1 MKSNGRSNIMAKKK
15 PKNVYGEGSIFYSN
29 VKKKWMAQINVGKDE
44 NGKVKRRSF
53 TGNTPEEV
61 AAKLQQVK
69 YEIYTGDFIDVS
81 HITFD
86 QLAHQVIEDK
96 LNMNEY
102 QQQTYFRDIE
112 TLKMCGM
119 ISDVPIQQIDYNM
132 LKQFMLSKINYS
144 QSTIDKIYNQ
154 LRQTF
159 KEAVRRKIIKD
170 NPMDEL
176 KKPKSKKAER
186 KVRALNTEEQ
196 AKLVDILLTDKSIK
210 YVPQMLISMFT
221 GMRMGEVNALTI
233 NDINTKFNFINVDK
247 TITRK
252 EHGRAF
258 VNTSPKTAKGNRQ
271 IPINTMVK
279 PIIDQVLS
287 GYVPTADNMLFHT
300 SRNSIVTTNQVSM
313 EYQRVFD
320 KYSVLDKTIKGDVT
334 LHSLRHTYATR
345 CIEGGMPPKVL
356 QTLLGHT
363 DIRITLDTYSDVFE
377 NFQSENVAKVD
388 SYLDKLGI
396 NTQKCRSS
404 TELQPDIQ
412 QIP

>member
-86 QLAHQVIEDK
+86 QLAHQVIDDK

-154 LRQTF
+154 LRQIF

-186 KVRALNTEEQ
+186 KVRALSTEEQ

-363 DIRITLDTYSDVFE
+363 DIRITFDTYSDVFE

-396 NTQKCRSS
+396 NSQKVQ
-404 TELQPDIQ
+404 ELNRIAT
-412 QIP
+412 

>member
-1 MKSNGRSNIMAKKK
+1 MAKKK
-15 PKNVYGEGSIFYSN
+15 QKNVYGEGSIFYSN

-53 TGNTPEEV
+53 TGNTHEEV

-186 KVRALNTEEQ
+186 KVRALSTEEQ

-279 PIIDQVLS
+279 SIIDQVLS

-396 NTQKCRSS
+396 NSQKVQ
-404 TELQPDIQ
+404 ELNRIAT
-412 QIP
+412 

>member
-69 YEIYTGDFIDVS
+69 YEIYTGNFIDVS

-119 ISDVPIQQIDYNM
+119 ISDIPVQQIDYNM

-176 KKPKSKKAER
+176 KKPKSKKPER
-186 KVRALNTEEQ
+186 KVRALSTEEQ
-196 AKLVDILLTDKSIK
+196 AKLVDVLLTDESIK

-233 NDINTKFNFINVDK
+233 DDINTKFNFINVDK

-252 EHGRAF
+252 EHGKAF

-271 IPINTMVK
+271 IPINSMVK

-300 SRNSIVTTNQVSM
+300 SRKSIVSTNQVSM
-313 EYQRVFD
+313 EYQRVLD

-345 CIEGGMPPKVL
+345 CIEVGMPPKVL

-377 NFQSENVAKVD
+377 KFQSENVAKVD

-396 NTQKCRSS
+396 NTQKVQEFNRIA
-404 TELQPDIQ
+404 T
-412 QIP
+412 

>member
-15 PKNVYGEGSIFYSN
+15 PKNVYVEGSIFYSN

-44 NGKVKRRSF
+44 NGKPKRHF
-53 TGNTPEEV
+53 LTGNTFEEV

-81 HITFD
+81 RITFD

-102 QQQTYFRDIE
+102 QQQTYFRNIE

-159 KEAVRRKIIKD
+159 KKAVRRKIIKD
-170 NPMDEL
+170 NPMYEL
-176 KKPKSKKAER
+176 KKPKSKKDER
-186 KVRALNTEEQ
+186 KVRALSTEEQ
-196 AKLVDILLTDKSIK
+196 AKLVDILLTDESIK
-210 YVPQMLISMFT
+210 HVPQMLISMFT
-221 GMRMGEVNALTI
+221 SMRMGEVNALTI

-287 GYVPTADNMLFHT
+287 GYVTTTDNMLFYT

-313 EYQRVFD
+313 EYQRVID
-320 KYSVLDKTIKGDVT
+320 KYNVLDKTIKGDVT

-345 CIEGGMPPKVL
+345 CIECGMPPKVL

-396 NTQKCRSS
+396 NTQKVQ
-404 TELQPDIQ
+404 ELNRIAT
-412 QIP
+412 

>member
-1 MKSNGRSNIMAKKK
+1 MKSNGRSNIMAKRK

-44 NGKVKRRSF
+44 NGKPKRHSF

-144 QSTIDKIYNQ
+144 QSNIDKIYNQ
-154 LRQTF
+154 LRQTS

-186 KVRALNTEEQ
+186 KVRALSTEEQ
-196 AKLVDILLTDKSIK
+196 AKLVDILLTDESIK

-287 GYVPTADNMLFHT
+287 GYVPTTDNMLFHT

-396 NTQKCRSS
+396 NSQKVQ
-404 TELQPDIQ
+404 ELNRIAT
-412 QIP
+412 

>member
-15 PKNVYGEGSIFYSN
+15 PKNAYGEGSIFYSN

-44 NGKVKRRSF
+44 NGKPKRHSF

-132 LKQFMLSKINYS
+132 LKQFMLSKINYL

-186 KVRALNTEEQ
+186 KVRALSTEEQ
-196 AKLVDILLTDKSIK
+196 VKLVDILLTDESIK

-247 TITRK
+247 AITRK

-287 GYVPTADNMLFHT
+287 GYVPTTDNMLFHT

-313 EYQRVFD
+313 EYQRVIY
-320 KYSVLDKTIKGDVT
+320 KYNVLDKTIKGYVT

-345 CIEGGMPPKVL
+345 CIECGMPPKVL

-396 NTQKCRSS
+396 NTQKVQ
-404 TELQPDIQ
+404 ELNRIAT
-412 QIP
+412 

>member
-15 PKNVYGEGSIFYSN
+15 PKNLYGEGSIFYSN

-186 KVRALNTEEQ
+186 KVRALSTEEQ
-196 AKLVDILLTDKSIK
+196 AKLVDILLSDENIK

-287 GYVPTADNMLFHT
+287 GYVPTADDMFFHT

-313 EYQRVFD
+313 EYQRVLD

-396 NTQKCRSS
+396 NTQKVQ
-404 TELQPDIQ
+404 ELN
-412 QIP
+412 QIAT

>member
-1 MKSNGRSNIMAKKK
+1 MAKKK
-15 PKNVYGEGSIFYSN
+15 QKNVYGEGSIFYSN

-53 TGNTPEEV
+53 TGNTHEEV

-186 KVRALNTEEQ
+186 KVRALSTEEQ

-396 NTQKCRSS
+396 NSQKVQ
-404 TELQPDIQ
+404 ELNRIAT
-412 QIP
+412 

>member
-186 KVRALNTEEQ
+186 KVRALSTEEQ

-313 EYQRVFD
+313 EYQRVID
-320 KYSVLDKTIKGDVT
+320 KYNVLDKTIKGDVT

-345 CIEGGMPPKVL
+345 CIECGMPPKVL

-396 NTQKCRSS
+396 NSQKVQ
-404 TELQPDIQ
+404 ELNRIAT
-412 QIP
+412 

>member
-1 MKSNGRSNIMAKKK
+1 M
-15 PKNVYGEGSIFYSN
+15 
-29 VKKKWMAQINVGKDE
+29 
-44 NGKVKRRSF
+44 
-53 TGNTPEEV
+53 

-81 HITFD
+81 RITFD

-170 NPMDEL
+170 NPMYEL

-186 KVRALNTEEQ
+186 KVRALSTEEQ
-196 AKLVDILLTDKSIK
+196 AKLVDILLTDESIK

-221 GMRMGEVNALTI
+221 SMRMGEVNALTI

-252 EHGRAF
+252 EHGRVF
-258 VNTSPKTAKGNRQ
+258 VNTSPKTARGNR
-271 IPINTMVK
+271 
-279 PIIDQVLS
+279 
-287 GYVPTADNMLFHT
+287 
-300 SRNSIVTTNQVSM
+300 
-313 EYQRVFD
+313 
-320 KYSVLDKTIKGDVT
+320 
-334 LHSLRHTYATR
+334 
-345 CIEGGMPPKVL
+345 
-356 QTLLGHT
+356 
-363 DIRITLDTYSDVFE
+363 
-377 NFQSENVAKVD
+377 
-388 SYLDKLGI
+388 
-396 NTQKCRSS
+396 
-404 TELQPDIQ
+404 
-412 QIP
+412 

>member
-61 AAKLQQVK
+61 VAKLQQVK

-170 NPMDEL
+170 NPMYEL

-186 KVRALNTEEQ
+186 KVRALSTEEQ
-196 AKLVDILLTDKSIK
+196 AKLVDILLTDESIK

-221 GMRMGEVNALTI
+221 SMRMGEVNALTI

-287 GYVPTADNMLFHT
+287 GYVPTTDNMLFHT

-313 EYQRVFD
+313 EYQRVID
-320 KYSVLDKTIKGDVT
+320 KYNVLDKTIKGDVT

-345 CIEGGMPPKVL
+345 CIGCGMPPKVL

-396 NTQKCRSS
+396 NTQKVQ
-404 TELQPDIQ
+404 ELNRIAT
-412 QIP
+412 

>member
-144 QSTIDKIYNQ
+144 QFTIDKIYNQ

-186 KVRALNTEEQ
+186 KVRALSTEEQ

-396 NTQKCRSS
+396 NSQKVQ
-404 TELQPDIQ
+404 ELNRIAT
-412 QIP
+412 

>member
-1 MKSNGRSNIMAKKK
+1 MKSNGMSNIMAKKK
-15 PKNVYGEGSIFYSN
+15 PKNVYVEGSIFYSN

-44 NGKVKRRSF
+44 NGKPKRHF
-53 TGNTPEEV
+53 LTGNTFEEV

-81 HITFD
+81 RITFD

-102 QQQTYFRDIE
+102 QQQTYFRNIE

-159 KEAVRRKIIKD
+159 KKAVRRKIIKD
-170 NPMDEL
+170 TPMYEL
-176 KKPKSKKAER
+176 KKPKSKKDER
-186 KVRALNTEEQ
+186 KVRALSTEEQ
-196 AKLVDILLTDKSIK
+196 AKLVDILLTDESIK
-210 YVPQMLISMFT
+210 HVPQMLISMFT
-221 GMRMGEVNALTI
+221 SMRMGEVNALTI

-287 GYVPTADNMLFHT
+287 GYVTTTDNMLFHT

-313 EYQRVFD
+313 EYQRVID
-320 KYSVLDKTIKGDVT
+320 KYNVLDKTIKGDVT

-345 CIEGGMPPKVL
+345 CIECGMPPKVL

-396 NTQKCRSS
+396 NTQKVQ
-404 TELQPDIQ
+404 ELNRIAT
-412 QIP
+412 

>member
-1 MKSNGRSNIMAKKK
+1 MAKKK

-132 LKQFMLSKINYS
+132 LKQFMLSKINYA

-186 KVRALNTEEQ
+186 KVRALSTEEQ

-396 NTQKCRSS
+396 NSQKVQ
-404 TELQPDIQ
+404 ELNRIAT
-412 QIP
+412 

>member
-1 MKSNGRSNIMAKKK
+1 MAKKK

-176 KKPKSKKAER
+176 KKPKPKKAER
-186 KVRALNTEEQ
+186 KVRALSTEEQ

-313 EYQRVFD
+313 EYQRVLD

-388 SYLDKLGI
+388 NYLDKLGI
-396 NTQKCRSS
+396 NTQKVQ
-404 TELQPDIQ
+404 ELN
-412 QIP
+412 QIAT

>member
-69 YEIYTGDFIDVS
+69 YEIYIGDFIDVS

-186 KVRALNTEEQ
+186 KVRALSTEEQ

-396 NTQKCRSS
+396 NSQKVQ
-404 TELQPDIQ
+404 ELNRIAT
-412 QIP
+412 

>member
-186 KVRALNTEEQ
+186 KVRALSTEEQ

-221 GMRMGEVNALTI
+221 GMRMGEVNTLTI

-396 NTQKCRSS
+396 NSQKVQ
-404 TELQPDIQ
+404 ELNRIAT
-412 QIP
+412 

>member
-1 MKSNGRSNIMAKKK
+1 MAKKK

-144 QSTIDKIYNQ
+144 QSNIDKIYNQ
-154 LRQTF
+154 LRQTS

-186 KVRALNTEEQ
+186 KVRALSTEEQ
-196 AKLVDILLTDKSIK
+196 AKLVDILLTDESIK

-287 GYVPTADNMLFHT
+287 GYVPTTDNMLFHT

-313 EYQRVFD
+313 EYQRVID
-320 KYSVLDKTIKGDVT
+320 KYNVLDKTIKGDVT

-345 CIEGGMPPKVL
+345 CIECGMPPKVL

-396 NTQKCRSS
+396 NTQKVQ
-404 TELQPDIQ
+404 ELNRIAT
-412 QIP
+412 

>member
-1 MKSNGRSNIMAKKK
+1 MAKKK
-15 PKNVYGEGSIFYSN
+15 PKNVYVEGSIFYSN
-29 VKKKWMAQINVGKDE
+29 VKKRWMAQINVGKDE
-44 NGKVKRRSF
+44 NGKPKRHF
-53 TGNTPEEV
+53 LTGNTSEEV

-119 ISDVPIQQIDYNM
+119 ISDVPIQQIDYYM

-144 QSTIDKIYNQ
+144 QSAIDKIYNQ

-186 KVRALNTEEQ
+186 KVRALSTEEQ

-252 EHGRAF
+252 EH
-258 VNTSPKTAKGNRQ
+258 
-271 IPINTMVK
+271 
-279 PIIDQVLS
+279 L
-287 GYVPTADNMLFHT
+287 
-300 SRNSIVTTNQVSM
+300 
-313 EYQRVFD
+313 
-320 KYSVLDKTIKGDVT
+320 
-334 LHSLRHTYATR
+334 
-345 CIEGGMPPKVL
+345 
-356 QTLLGHT
+356 
-363 DIRITLDTYSDVFE
+363 
-377 NFQSENVAKVD
+377 
-388 SYLDKLGI
+388 
-396 NTQKCRSS
+396 
-404 TELQPDIQ
+404 
-412 QIP
+412 

>member
-44 NGKVKRRSF
+44 NGKPKRHF
-53 TGNTPEEV
+53 LTGNTSEEV

-132 LKQFMLSKINYS
+132 LKQFMLSKI
-144 QSTIDKIYNQ
+144 YNQ
-154 LRQTF
+154 LWQTF

-186 KVRALNTEEQ
+186 KVRALSTEEQ

-210 YVPQMLISMFT
+210 YFPQMLISMFT

-363 DIRITLDTYSDVFE
+363 DIRITLDTYSGVFE

-396 NTQKCRSS
+396 NSQKVQ
-404 TELQPDIQ
+404 ELNRIAT
-412 QIP
+412 

>member
-1 MKSNGRSNIMAKKK
+1 MAKKK

-53 TGNTPEEV
+53 IGNTPEEV

-81 HITFD
+81 HITFE

-186 KVRALNTEEQ
+186 KVRALSTDEQ
-196 AKLVDILLTDKSIK
+196 AKLVDILLTDESIK

-300 SRNSIVTTNQVSM
+300 SRKSIVSTNQVSM
-313 EYQRVFD
+313 EYQRVLD

-345 CIEGGMPPKVL
+345 CIEGGMPPKAL

-377 NFQSENVAKVD
+377 KFQSENVAKVD

-396 NTQKCRSS
+396 NTQKVQEFNRIA
-404 TELQPDIQ
+404 T
-412 QIP
+412 

>member
-1 MKSNGRSNIMAKKK
+1 MAKKK

-44 NGKVKRRSF
+44 NGKPKRHF
-53 TGNTPEEV
+53 LTGNTPEEV

-81 HITFD
+81 RITFD

-170 NPMDEL
+170 NPMYEL

-186 KVRALNTEEQ
+186 KVRALSTEEQ
-196 AKLVDILLTDKSIK
+196 AKLVDILLTDESIK

-221 GMRMGEVNALTI
+221 SMRMGEVNALTI

-271 IPINTMVK
+271 LPINTMVK

-287 GYVPTADNMLFHT
+287 GYVPTTDNMLFHT

-313 EYQRVFD
+313 EYQRVID
-320 KYSVLDKTIKGDVT
+320 KYNVLDKTIKGDVT

-345 CIEGGMPPKVL
+345 CIECGMPPKVL

-396 NTQKCRSS
+396 NTQKVQ
-404 TELQPDIQ
+404 ELNRIAT
-412 QIP
+412 

>member
-1 MKSNGRSNIMAKKK
+1 MAKKK

-186 KVRALNTEEQ
+186 KVRALSTEEQ

-210 YVPQMLISMFT
+210 YVLQMLISMFT

-396 NTQKCRSS
+396 NSQKVQ
-404 TELQPDIQ
+404 ELNRIAT
-412 QIP
+412 

>member
-53 TGNTPEEV
+53 TGNTHEEV

-186 KVRALNTEEQ
+186 KVRALSTEEQ

-221 GMRMGEVNALTI
+221 GMRIGEVNALTI

-396 NTQKCRSS
+396 NSQKVQ
-404 TELQPDIQ
+404 ELNRIAT
-412 QIP
+412 

>member
-44 NGKVKRRSF
+44 NGKVKCRSF
-53 TGNTPEEV
+53 TGNTHEEV

-186 KVRALNTEEQ
+186 KVRALSTEEQ

-363 DIRITLDTYSDVFE
+363 DIRIPLDTYSDVFE

-396 NTQKCRSS
+396 NSQKVQ
-404 TELQPDIQ
+404 ELNRIAT
-412 QIP
+412 

>member
-1 MKSNGRSNIMAKKK
+1 MAKKK

-44 NGKVKRRSF
+44 NGKPKRHSF

-132 LKQFMLSKINYS
+132 LKQFMLSKINYL

-186 KVRALNTEEQ
+186 KVRALSTEEQ
-196 AKLVDILLTDKSIK
+196 VKLVDILLTDESIK

-247 TITRK
+247 AITRK

-287 GYVPTADNMLFHT
+287 GYVPTTDNMLFHT

-313 EYQRVFD
+313 EYQRVIY
-320 KYSVLDKTIKGDVT
+320 KYNVLDKTIKGYVT

-345 CIEGGMPPKVL
+345 CIECGMPPKVL

-396 NTQKCRSS
+396 NTQKVQ
-404 TELQPDIQ
+404 ELNRIAT
-412 QIP
+412 

>member
-15 PKNVYGEGSIFYSN
+15 PKNVYGEGSIFYSD

-69 YEIYTGDFIDVS
+69 YEIYTGDFIDVL

-154 LRQTF
+154 LMQTF

-186 KVRALNTEEQ
+186 KVRALSTEEQ

-396 NTQKCRSS
+396 NSQKVQ
-404 TELQPDIQ
+404 ELNRIAT
-412 QIP
+412 

>member
-1 MKSNGRSNIMAKKK
+1 MAKKK

-44 NGKVKRRSF
+44 NGKPKRHF
-53 TGNTPEEV
+53 LTGNTPEEV

-81 HITFD
+81 RITFD

-170 NPMDEL
+170 NPMYEL

-186 KVRALNTEEQ
+186 KVRALSTEEQ
-196 AKLVDILLTDKSIK
+196 AKLVDILLTDESIK

-221 GMRMGEVNALTI
+221 SMRMGEVNALTI

-271 IPINTMVK
+271 LPINTMVK

-287 GYVPTADNMLFHT
+287 GYVPTTDNMLFHT

-313 EYQRVFD
+313 EYQRVID
-320 KYSVLDKTIKGDVT
+320 KYNVLDKTIKGDVT

-345 CIEGGMPPKVL
+345 CIECGMPPKVL

-363 DIRITLDTYSDVFE
+363 DIRITIDTYSDVFE

-396 NTQKCRSS
+396 NTQKVQ
-404 TELQPDIQ
+404 ELNRIAT
-412 QIP
+412 

>member
-1 MKSNGRSNIMAKKK
+1 MKSYGRSNIMAKKK

-186 KVRALNTEEQ
+186 KVRALSTEEQ
-196 AKLVDILLTDKSIK
+196 AKLVDILLTDESIK

-279 PIIDQVLS
+279 PIINQVLS
-287 GYVPTADNMLFHT
+287 GYVPTTDNMLFHT

-313 EYQRVFD
+313 EYQRVLD

-396 NTQKCRSS
+396 NTQKVQ
-404 TELQPDIQ
+404 ELNRIAT
-412 QIP
+412 

>member
-1 MKSNGRSNIMAKKK
+1 MAKKK

-86 QLAHQVIEDK
+86 QIAHQVIEDK

-132 LKQFMLSKINYS
+132 LKQFMLSKINYL

-186 KVRALNTEEQ
+186 KVRALSTEEQ
-196 AKLVDILLTDKSIK
+196 VKLVDILLTDESIK

-396 NTQKCRSS
+396 NSQKVQ
-404 TELQPDIQ
+404 ELNRIAT
-412 QIP
+412 

>member
-1 MKSNGRSNIMAKKK
+1 MAKKK

-61 AAKLQQVK
+61 VAKLQQVK

-170 NPMDEL
+170 NPMYEL

-186 KVRALNTEEQ
+186 KVRALSTEEQ
-196 AKLVDILLTDKSIK
+196 AKLVDILLTDESIK

-221 GMRMGEVNALTI
+221 SMRMGEVNALTI

-287 GYVPTADNMLFHT
+287 GYVPTTDNMLFHT

-313 EYQRVFD
+313 EYQRVID
-320 KYSVLDKTIKGDVT
+320 KYNVLDKTIKGDVT

-345 CIEGGMPPKVL
+345 CIGCGMPPKVL

-396 NTQKCRSS
+396 NTQKVQ
-404 TELQPDIQ
+404 ELNRIAT
-412 QIP
+412 

>member
-119 ISDVPIQQIDYNM
+119 INDVPIQQIDYNM
-132 LKQFMLSKINYS
+132 LKQFMLSKINYL

-170 NPMDEL
+170 NPMYEL

-186 KVRALNTEEQ
+186 KVRALSTEEQ
-196 AKLVDILLTDKSIK
+196 AKLVDILLTDESIK

-221 GMRMGEVNALTI
+221 SMRMGEVNALII

-247 TITRK
+247 AITRK

-287 GYVPTADNMLFHT
+287 GYVPTTDNMLFHT

-313 EYQRVFD
+313 EYQRVID
-320 KYSVLDKTIKGDVT
+320 KYNVLDKTIKGDVT

-345 CIEGGMPPKVL
+345 CIECGMPPKVL

-388 SYLDKLGI
+388 SYLNKLGI
-396 NTQKCRSS
+396 NTQKVQ
-404 TELQPDIQ
+404 ELNRIAT
-412 QIP
+412 

>member
-1 MKSNGRSNIMAKKK
+1 MAKKK

-44 NGKVKRRSF
+44 NGKPKRHF
-53 TGNTPEEV
+53 LTGNTPEEV

-81 HITFD
+81 RITFD

-186 KVRALNTEEQ
+186 KVRALSTEEQ

-363 DIRITLDTYSDVFE
+363 DIRIPLDTYSDVFE

-396 NTQKCRSS
+396 NTQKVQ
-404 TELQPDIQ
+404 ELNRIAT
-412 QIP
+412 

>member
-44 NGKVKRRSF
+44 NGKPKRHF
-53 TGNTPEEV
+53 LTGNTPEEV

-81 HITFD
+81 RITFD

-170 NPMDEL
+170 NPMYEL

-186 KVRALNTEEQ
+186 KVRALSTEEQ
-196 AKLVDILLTDKSIK
+196 AKLVDILLTDESIK

-221 GMRMGEVNALTI
+221 SMRMGEVNALTI

-287 GYVPTADNMLFHT
+287 GYVPTTDNMLFHT

-313 EYQRVFD
+313 EYQRVID
-320 KYSVLDKTIKGDVT
+320 KYNVLDKTIKGDVT

-345 CIEGGMPPKVL
+345 CIECGMPPKVL

-396 NTQKCRSS
+396 NTQKVQ
-404 TELQPDIQ
+404 ELNRIAT
-412 QIP
+412 

>member
-15 PKNVYGEGSIFYSN
+15 SKNVYGEGSIFYSN

-112 TLKMCGM
+112 TLKMSGM

-186 KVRALNTEEQ
+186 KVRSLSTEEQ

-258 VNTSPKTAKGNRQ
+258 VNTSPKIAKGNRQ

-396 NTQKCRSS
+396 NSQKVQ
-404 TELQPDIQ
+404 ELNRIAT
-412 QIP
+412 

>member
-1 MKSNGRSNIMAKKK
+1 MKSNGRSNIMVKKK

-186 KVRALNTEEQ
+186 KVRALSTEEQ

-334 LHSLRHTYATR
+334 LHSLRHTYTTR

-396 NTQKCRSS
+396 NSQKVQ
-404 TELQPDIQ
+404 ELNRIAT
-412 QIP
+412 

>member
-1 MKSNGRSNIMAKKK
+1 MAKKK

-186 KVRALNTEEQ
+186 KVRALSTEEQ

-221 GMRMGEVNALTI
+221 GMRMGKVNALTI

-396 NTQKCRSS
+396 NSQKVQ
-404 TELQPDIQ
+404 ELNRIAT
-412 QIP
+412 